1 MGENLQF
8 RILFQ
13 SWWVGFCSSIRFS
26 VYFYQRQLK
35 EIMRIY
41 LKSKIHNATV
51 TSANLKYVG
60 SITID
65 EALMQKAEI
74 AEYEKVL
81 VVDNTN
87 GNRLE
92 TYVIKG
98 KKNSGQICMNGA
110 AAHLI
115 KKGDEVIIM
124 TFQISTKPPKPKII
138 IVNRKN
144 KFIKYTKEELDKLK
158 QTSC

>member
-1 MGENLQF
+1 M
-8 RILFQ
+8 
-13 SWWVGFCSSIRFS
+13 S
-26 VYFYQRQLK
+26 VDSPK
-35 EIMRIY
+35 TANMRIY

-51 TSANLKYVG
+51 TTACLKYVG

-65 EALMQKAEI
+65 EALMQHANI

-115 KKGDEVIIM
+115 KKGDEIIIM
-124 TFQISTKPPKPKII
+124 TFQISAKAPKPKIV
-138 IVNRKN
+138 IVDKQN
-144 KFIKYTKEELDKLK
+144 KFVRFTKKEWNKIK
-158 QTSC
+158 SSGC

>member
-1 MGENLQF
+1 
-8 RILFQ
+8 
-13 SWWVGFCSSIRFS
+13 
-26 VYFYQRQLK
+26 
-35 EIMRIY
+35 MRTY

-51 TSANLKYVG
+51 TEANLKYVG

-65 EALMQKAEI
+65 EALMKKVDI

-81 VVDNTN
+81 VVDNVN

-98 KKNSGQICMNGA
+98 KKNSGKICMNGA

-115 KKGDEVIIM
+115 KKGDEIIIM
-124 TFQISTKPPKPKII
+124 TFQISTKPLKPKII
-138 IVNRKN
+138 IVDKHN
-144 KFIKYTKEELDKLK
+144 KFVDYTKEELDKLK
-158 QTSC
+158 NTCC

>member
-1 MGENLQF
+1 
-8 RILFQ
+8 
-13 SWWVGFCSSIRFS
+13 
-26 VYFYQRQLK
+26 
-35 EIMRIY
+35 MRTF

-65 EALMQKAEI
+65 SALMEKADI

-98 KKNSGQICMNGA
+98 KKNSGKICMNGA
-110 AAHLI
+110 AAHLVE
-115 KKGDEVIIM
+115 KGDEIIIM
-124 TFQISTKPPKPKII
+124 TFQLSKKPIKPKII
-138 IVNRKN
+138 IVNKKN
-144 KFIKYTKEELDKLK
+144 KFIKYTKEELKTLK
-158 QTSC
+158 SSSC

>member
-1 MGENLQF
+1 
-8 RILFQ
+8 
-13 SWWVGFCSSIRFS
+13 
-26 VYFYQRQLK
+26 
-35 EIMRIY
+35 MRIF

-51 TSANLKYVG
+51 TEANLKYVG

-65 EALMQKAEI
+65 ESLMIKANI
-74 AEYEKVL
+74 NEYEKVL

-98 KKNSGQICMNGA
+98 KKNSGHICMNGA

-115 KKGDEVIIM
+115 KKGHEIIIM
-124 TFQISTKPPKPKII
+124 TFQITDKPTKPI
-138 IVNRKN
+138 IVIVDKKN
-144 KFIKYTKEELDKLK
+144 KFVKYTKKELAKLNT
-158 QTSC
+158 QGC

>member
-1 MGENLQF
+1 ME
-8 RILFQ
+8 
-13 SWWVGFCSSIRFS
+13 
-26 VYFYQRQLK
+26 K
-35 EIMRIY
+35 MMRIY

-65 EALMQKAEI
+65 EALMIKTDI

-92 TYVIKG
+92 TYVIRG

-124 TFQISTKPPKPKII
+124 TFQISTNPPRPKIV
-138 IVNRKN
+138 IVDKKN

-158 QTSC
+158 ISSC

>member
-1 MGENLQF
+1 
-8 RILFQ
+8 
-13 SWWVGFCSSIRFS
+13 
-26 VYFYQRQLK
+26 
-35 EIMRIY
+35 MRIF

-65 EALMQKAEI
+65 PALMEKADISEF
-74 AEYEKVL
+74 EKVL
-81 VVDNTN
+81 VVDNNN

-98 KKNSGQICMNGA
+98 KKNSGKICMNGA

-115 KKGDEVIIM
+115 KKGDEIIIM
-124 TFQISTKPPKPKII
+124 TFQMSKKPIKPRII
-138 IVNRKN
+138 IVDKKN
-144 KFIKYTKEELDKLK
+144 KFIRYTKEELNKLK
-158 QTSC
+158 SSGC